1 MSKDKKTIFIQ
12 KDKLLDSN
20 ELKNNL
26 TDFELKI
33 VAAKIEAEVGFKD
46 NNRLDLKVFE
56 ME

>member
-33 VAAKIEAEVGFKD
+33 VAEKIEAEVGFKD